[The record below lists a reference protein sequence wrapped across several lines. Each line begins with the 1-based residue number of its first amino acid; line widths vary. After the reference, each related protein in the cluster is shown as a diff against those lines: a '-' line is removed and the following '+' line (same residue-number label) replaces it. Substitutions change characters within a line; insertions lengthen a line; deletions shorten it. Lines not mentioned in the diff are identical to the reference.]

1 MDPAPRD
8 WAELP
13 RDPQLGVTVPFACGT
28 ADAAG
33 VASAVELDGR
43 RVTQCA
49 LSRVCGV
56 CGAGLGRPI
65 AFVGP
70 QREVERNA
78 FHFPPA
84 HVECAHR
91 LVQEYAGAGLADR
104 AELGVLGQSEP
115 VPDWRI
121 VLTAGFEFVRPGRE
135 QEDRRPVFTPNS
147 VLAHEPVG

>member
-13 RDPQLGVTVPFACGT
+13 RDPELGLAVPFACGT
-28 ADAAG
+28 ADPAG
-33 VASAVELDGR
+33 VASAVALDGR

-70 QREVERNA
+70 QREVDRNA

-84 HVECAHR
+84 HQECAHR
-91 LVQEYAGAGLADR
+91 LVQEYAGAEA
-104 AELGVLGQSEP
+104 AVLGQPEP
-115 VPDWRI
+115 VVDWRI

-135 QEDRRPVFTPNS
+135 QEDRRPVFSPNS
-147 VLAHEPVG
+147 VLSHESVG